1 MSKEA
6 HDELLEKLPM
16 PGNCNHIEVVWLNP
30 QMFSSIRKEV
40 KTKDVVP
47 LKAKKALL
55 KGITA
60 VTRILDDF
68 NRCNNFKK
76 LFLYLQKRQWYSI
89 FKFLPI

>member
-1 MSKEA
+1 
-6 HDELLEKLPM
+6 
-16 PGNCNHIEVVWLNP
+16 
-30 QMFSSIRKEV
+30 MFSSIRKEV

-68 NRCNNFKK
+68 MKDGKSVINLSLLLQNYENNF
-76 LFLYLQKRQWYSI
+76 
-89 FKFLPI
+89 